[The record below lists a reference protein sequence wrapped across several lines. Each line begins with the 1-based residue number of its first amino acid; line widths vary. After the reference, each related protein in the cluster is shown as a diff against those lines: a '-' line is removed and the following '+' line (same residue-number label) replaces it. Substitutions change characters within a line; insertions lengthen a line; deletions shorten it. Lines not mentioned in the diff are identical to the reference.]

1 MKICHITSVHKENDV
16 RIELKELT
24 SLAKQYESYLL
35 IYNTS
40 ETNKPYRIVDIG
52 NKYNSRVKRIL
63 FSKKNI
69 FRKALEIDADL
80 YHLHDPEL
88 IGVARKL
95 KSKNK
100 IVIFDFH
107 EDTPKQI
114 LSKHYI
120 PKILRKPLSL
130 IYKIYEEKSSSK
142 FDGIVTATP
151 YLERKFVKHNKNTVA
166 INNFPILSEFTHL
179 NNNFANKEIDLI
191 YIGGISGE
199 RGLFEMIK
207 IANDKPNLKITL
219 CGRFIS
225 SEEEKKA
232 MQMIK
237 FDNIKFKGMLN
248 RTQIQKELEKAKV
261 GLVLLEKNERFSES
275 LPIKMFEYM
284 AAGIPVIATQFK
296 LWEKIIKESSAGI
309 CINPKDTN
317 DIIKKIEMLLS
328 NPILMKKM
336 GDSGRNYVTEKYN
349 WENEEKKLLN
359 LYKKLEEN

>member
-1 MKICHITSVHKENDV
+1 MHKLNDV
-16 RIELKELT
+16 RIYLKECK
-24 SLAKQYESYLL
+24 SLSKQHNVYLL
-35 IYNTS
+35 GNNT
-40 ETNKPYRIVDIG
+40 EN
-52 NKYNSRVKRIL
+52 IL
-63 FSKKNI
+63 STKNI
-69 FRKALEIDADL
+69 NIVNLDIKCKNRLQRMLKTKKAIIESGLKINADV
-80 YHLHDPEL
+80 YHFHDPEL
-88 IGVARKL
+88 MRIALTFK
-95 KSKNK
+95 KKNK
-100 IVIFDFH
+100 KVIFDFH

-130 IYKIYEEKSSSK
+130 IYKIYEEKSSKK

-151 YLERKFVKHNKNTVA
+151 YLERKFIKHNKNTVA
-166 INNFPILSEFTHL
+166 VNNFPILSEFIHL
-179 NNNFANKEIDLI
+179 ENNFGDKEIDLI
-191 YIGGISGE
+191 YIGGISAE

-207 IANDKPNLKITL
+207 IANERPSIKISL

-232 MQMIK
+232 NQMMK
-237 FDNIKFKGMLN
+237 YDNIKFKGMLN
-248 RTQIQKELEKAKV
+248 RKEIQRELEKAKI

-284 AAGIPVIATQFK
+284 AAGIPVIATEFK
-296 LWEKIIKESSAGI
+296 LWENIINESSAGL
-309 CINPKDTN
+309 CLDPKDTN
-317 DIIKKIEMLLS
+317 DIIKNIEMLLS
-328 NPILMKKM
+328 NSSLMKQM

>member
-1 MKICHITSVHKENDV
+1 
-16 RIELKELT
+16 LKECK
-24 SLAKQYESYLL
+24 SLAKSHDVILL
-35 IYNTS
+35 GNDNT
-40 ETNKPYRIVDIG
+40 NDIFDDNINIINLKVHFKNRIH
-52 NKYNSRVKRIL
+52 RIL
-63 FSKKNI
+63 STKKLIVNT
-69 FRKALEIDADL
+69 ALKINADV
-80 YHLHDPEL
+80 YHFHDPEL
-88 IGVARKL
+88 MGAALTIK
-95 KSKNK
+95 KSGKK
-100 IVIFDFH
+100 VIYDFH

-114 LSKHYI
+114 LAKHYI
-120 PKILRKPLSL
+120 PKPIRKPISMY
-130 IYKIYEEKSSSK
+130 YKRFEEKGASK

-151 YLERKFVKHNKNTVA
+151 YLEKKFIKHNKNTVA
-166 INNFPILSEFTHL
+166 VNNYPILSEFIHL
-179 NNNFANKEIDLI
+179 ENNFDEKDIDLI

-207 IANDKPNLKITL
+207 IANARPNLKISL

-232 MQMIK
+232 MHMIK

-248 RTQIQKELEKAKV
+248 RTEIQKELEKAKV

-309 CINPKDTN
+309 CINPKNTN
-317 DIIKKIEMLLS
+317 DIIKKIETLLS

-349 WENEEKKLLN
+349 RENEEKKLLN